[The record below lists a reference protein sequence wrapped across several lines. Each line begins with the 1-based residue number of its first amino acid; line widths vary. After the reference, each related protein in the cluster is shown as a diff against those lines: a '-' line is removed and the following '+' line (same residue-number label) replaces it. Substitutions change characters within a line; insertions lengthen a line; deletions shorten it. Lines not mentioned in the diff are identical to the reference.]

1 MRLWATNTTCF
12 PENFFSS
19 SLTNLQDKGKIF
31 NKHINQAGLPGLNL
45 LEGLELGHR
54 DEDHDGLLAPG
65 ALHLRVKAHWD
76 KGKVR
81 VRGKG
86 EGRVHPGGMRTK

>member
-1 MRLWATNTTCF
+1 MAK
-12 PENFFSS
+12 SS
-19 SLTNLQDKGKIF
+19 
-31 NKHINQAGLPGLNL
+31 INIINPVGLPGLNL

-65 ALHLRVKAHWD
+65 ALHLRVTAHWD
-76 KGKVR
+76 KGKVQ

>member
-1 MRLWATNTTCF
+1 MNSRLVGLYQANGFLFT
-12 PENFFSS
+12 PE
-19 SLTNLQDKGKIF
+19 IF
-31 NKHINQAGLPGLNL
+31 NKHYQAGLPGLNL

-65 ALHLRVKAHWD
+65 ALHLRVRAHWD
-76 KGKVR
+76 KGKVQ